1 MFKLNPLRIGSKTKL
16 NRIGN
21 AMGFSR
27 ILGLLVL
34 VVVILIPTYVSKYQQ
49 KQYRNFRVVKSGV
62 LYRSGQMTPIGLKK
76 VVDEYHIKAIVSLRD
91 SYNSEAPPDVQEEA
105 FAREYG
111 VKYLRLS
118 PKKWDSETGEPPV
131 MENIRQYFKLM
142 SNSENYPVLVH
153 CFAGIHRTG
162 SYCALYR
169 MEYEKW
175 SNEKAISELKR
186 LGYDQLESEK
196 DVYKFLNEFKPSP

>member
-1 MFKLNPLRIGSKTKL
+1 M
-16 NRIGN
+16 
-21 AMGFSR
+21 
-27 ILGLLVL
+27 
-34 VVVILIPTYVSKYQQ
+34 
-49 KQYRNFRVVKSGV
+49 
-62 LYRSGQMTPIGLKK
+62 
-76 VVDEYHIKAIVSLRD
+76 
-91 SYNSEAPPDVQEEA
+91 
-105 FAREYG
+105 
-111 VKYLRLS
+111 
-118 PKKWDSETGEPPV
+118 

-196 DVYKFLNEFKPSP
+196 DVYKFLNEFKPSLR